1 MSSRDLIGYRVVAVH
16 AHPDDEAIATG
27 GALFQLARRG
37 ADVTVVTCTL
47 GEEGEVIGSTWAGL
61 VASESDQLGG
71 FRTAELAAS
80 LSILGVRGIY
90 LGGAGRFRDSGMVG
104 SPAHANP
111 RAFVNSGTLAVDLL
125 ADVLADIRPHLVITY
140 GPDGGYGHPDHIH
153 AHEITHAAAAR
164 VAVPRLL
171 WAVSDLAASTAAVD
185 RIDVVPEGW
194 TRADAAYLE
203 NQGVDKHD
211 FVVELS
217 STDLDAKREAMRAHA
232 TQVWIA
238 DGRVSH
244 TNPQAAWAIGPDPVF
259 ALSNLRAQPILR
271 QEYYQLA
278 AGTPGGPELLDGL
291 DREWQ
296 G

>member
-1 MSSRDLIGYRVVAVH
+1 MSSRDLVGFRVVAVH
-16 AHPDDEAIATG
+16 AHPDDEAISTG

-47 GEEGEVIGSTWAGL
+47 GEEGEVIGPTWARL

-104 SPAHANP
+104 SPAHANL
-111 RAFVNSGTLAVDLL
+111 RAFVNSGSLAVDLL
-125 ADVLADIRPHLVITY
+125 AEVFDDIRPHLVITY

-153 AHEITHAAAAR
+153 AHDITHAAAAR

-171 WAVSDLAASTAAVD
+171 WVVNSLAATAAGID
-185 RIDVVPEGW
+185 RIEEIPTGW
-194 TRADAAYLE
+194 TRPDTAYPE

-211 FVVELS
+211 LVVELDS
-217 STDLDAKREAMRAHA
+217 SDLHAKRESMRAHA

-238 DGRVSH
+238 DGYVSH
-244 TNPQAAWAIGPDPVF
+244 TNPQAAWAVGPDPVF
-259 ALSNLRAQPILR
+259 ALSNLHAQPILR
-271 QEYYQLA
+271 QEYYQLG
-278 AGTPGGPELLDGL
+278 AGTIDGPGLLDGL